1 MKVYYD
7 NENRHE
13 KHGAK
18 MRLIDTIIKLVLAC
32 MIIVT
37 IGVSL
42 KSQANGL
49 DKHFVTAIIIM
60 FSTFFGT
67 LIYLN
72 YNTYR
77 KNKH

>member
-13 KHGAK
+13 KRRAK
-18 MRLIDTIIKLVLAC
+18 MCLIDTIIKLALAW
-32 MIIVT
+32 MIVVT
-37 IGVSL
+37 IGIGM
-42 KSQANGL
+42 KSQANGF

-77 KNKH
+77 KNK